1 MMKMRKLFL
10 KLSMLLFVLAM
21 SVNAAW
27 GQVIQIDMATQKI
40 YVTSLKAQS
49 SPASTGSGQVRL
61 TWVDIKG
68 NPLMNSLAEEL
79 GNVSYPSV
87 PAEGY
92 ANEAQMIGATMF
104 AMDGVESDA
113 IEMGYKGS
121 QIYPTSMTYFQADAQ
136 AADGSYFEKW
146 AFISPAITSLGDSI
160 MYKEG
165 VTPTSE
171 CFKVLPDTNYN
182 GTYGSQKLIDAVMY
196 VSQHPNDLYAV
207 FKKYLLSNPQATS
220 GSLEALVGRK
230 ATLTISVEVEGDLAS
245 FDAEDMALPTFAD
258 GTNTQNQWSYDLDSM
273 STTVLAANKLR
284 ITLPV
289 TFTAWEDIE
298 AGSYSTTLTIKMAGG
313 EGASTLN
320 IPLTVDALDPNR
332 PEAFLLDGKNDPNP
346 VSGTLADILAMD
358 ISNRILRLNR
368 PCGELEFS
376 GKNFTLDFNGNN
388 VGHIT
393 VASGNVTIAYNS
405 LWGTAQSLTVEGG
418 NVTLNGG
425 MFETLTIENGATVTQ
440 NGAKVSGLVNNKGV
454 LTTID
459 GEFNGGLTTS
469 NEFTANGGIF
479 KGTTAITVTGGT
491 TVLNRGTIEG
501 TTYGV
506 QTKGGATTIKKLAAI
521 NGGTYSVYG
530 NGGGLTVECGK
541 FSAPLHGNLDFTSG
555 YFKMN
560 NYGVST
566 EGKTE
571 MQVIYSME
579 ANEGYAYFLGDAESA
594 KANGVGVCRIG
605 DVSYARLED
614 ALDYANNNPS
624 VANIVIFMTNDYV
637 LPEGNY
643 TLPAN
648 ATIVVPMSDTQEK
661 EVNAFPPRISYHDMD
676 RSQPYGEV
684 PQTTPSEF
692 RRLTFANGANL
703 EVFGDIEM
711 SGTQF
716 SSNEAYT
723 SQPCGPYGRIV
734 MEEGSHMTLQ
744 AGAEIRAWGYMTG
757 KGEID
762 ARRNSTVREM
772 FQMGDWKGAMNS
784 VKITG
789 MGAGIVADD
798 SDKKIF
804 PVTQYFIQNIESPVK
819 YHPGAVL
826 STSATV
832 AEGLMGFLSVSMSAT
847 DIKVVG
853 VSGRDQAIFLMGN
866 ESDAE
871 NTWVRKWYDAE
882 NDIQVYDVNS
892 AAHIGSMLLDMGEL
906 SLAAMKFNVRLDSKK
921 FDLPITNNM
930 KIHLLSGSMDF
941 LQNTSLLPGAEVE
954 VDKGATVNLE
964 MDTTEWKKKKAG
976 LDTVYFTGALY
987 VYDSLNWKKQ
997 VYNNKYTK
1005 VVKYSPSWNG
1015 RPTKRNE
1022 DQLPPSAKIN
1032 VHGTFNTSTG
1042 FVYTS
1047 TEVSPSKKGGA
1058 NIFSSNEDAGI
1069 FIFNES
1075 TSSNDT
1081 LYVHQIKNPGSNT
1094 QMGQH
1099 VVTDS
1104 VAFTIAKLKNGDGSY
1119 VTTAGT
1125 GSNHA
1130 YMYMNDEWYGDDML
1144 FYFDCYTASVD
1155 MVKYMQEAQ
1164 KKVAK
1169 ELGAQSVEYDLG
1181 SAVTHMYINPQ
1192 EWVEVVGKPTIQF
1205 DWSTPPDPSN
1215 DSKNPYLVGVEGNDD
1230 HTFSDAAGAGRLF
1243 ILARGADGSA
1253 CQWWEVEKEGNYYH
1267 CIHPDNDTY
1276 YYWDKNAGVDGTW
1289 MEKTCTI
1296 TWKNWND
1303 TVLKTANADGN
1314 FNESAYIVKYGT
1326 IAEYQGQNPTRTMN
1340 VDSTYTFIGWQPTP
1354 GRVTQDVTYTAMFES
1369 QARKYTVT
1377 FLNEGGSLIESKQWT
1392 INEVPVCEN
1401 LPTKTGYHLIWSP
1414 AIDLV
1419 KGDATYTATWEEDLP
1434 EEWDVTFVN
1443 NAGSVLQP
1451 TAKVGIAAHP
1461 AYDGTTPVKENEN
1474 HSEYSSNEYTY
1485 TFWGWSAVIDGVAQ
1499 PFEAGAELPCPIAPT
1514 TYTAVYTQAQKTYV
1528 VRFLDEEGNL
1538 IPGQEYNLPYG
1549 AMPVCSATPTKEN
1562 TAEWTYS
1569 FAWTPQ
1575 IQTVMASNEP
1585 VEYRA
1590 TFPATK
1596 NQYTVTLKANPSG
1609 ACTFTGAGM
1618 YEYDNNGTDAKKIT
1632 ITVTPNENYTFNSWS
1647 DAAAIG
1653 NKVDGKYTR
1662 VLETIT
1668 GDINLVANF
1677 TYTGND
1683 KWTIKWW
1690 DENPDT
1696 NAEPLQVSTP
1706 KDGAATTFLGTIPTK
1721 AADDSCT
1728 YAFYGWSTGANGQGE
1743 VYKNGLTPKA
1753 RADED
1758 YYAYFNKTYKQ
1769 FTITWKSEDGLATLE
1784 TDADQKYGT
1793 ATAYNHP
1800 LPTKDANANYTY
1812 AFDGWTTTV
1821 GGSTVLANGATPKVT
1836 GDATYYAHFAGT
1848 GNEYAITWV
1857 DGDGNVLQTSNVEY
1871 GQTPNYT
1878 GATPTKSPTAE
1889 YVYTFNDSWSPTV
1902 TSVTGPVTY
1911 YAQFDQSENLNKVVE
1926 PGKTVTF
1933 TEPKTLNSLV
1943 IVSNGETS
1951 SGQLV
1956 GVNYLTLTGNAYFDL
1971 ALNTWSR
1978 HWHAFSV
1985 PFQVGDLRTT
1995 QLIEVKTKAGAATN
2009 RILRMGYD
2017 YDIMYY
2023 DQNERALN
2031 GKTPDCWKYVVDN
2044 GGTLTPGVAYMIAF
2058 TSHVGTI
2065 RFTALKD
2072 GDNKIQLGGDVNVTY
2087 TDPADPVD
2095 GGWNGIGNPNM
2106 YHTLMNAGVTEC
2118 QVHNGDTIGSDSY
2131 ITSTIT
2137 NRKFVVGK
2145 AVFVQ
2150 APAPQPVVITPAT
2163 TQSVITAQA
2172 PRRDRTAANS
2182 EENFIVEI
2190 APENGNLAD
2199 RIFVLTDEDKEDKYV
2214 ITKDLAKAGI
2224 GTTRAQMWIN
2234 RYGAKLSKN
2243 TIAPVDNQAN
2253 YPMSIYAPKAGEY
2266 TLYVVAQ
2273 PNADQTL
2280 YLTYD
2285 GEAIWNLSN
2294 GAYSLDLNRGTDTHY
2309 GLRISVKNAPQTA
2322 TGVDEAVVNA
2332 QGETRKVLI
2341 DNKVFIIRGDKVYSI
2356 DGRLVK

>member
-1 MMKMRKLFL
+1 
-10 KLSMLLFVLAM
+10 
-21 SVNAAW
+21 
-27 GQVIQIDMATQKI
+27 
-40 YVTSLKAQS
+40 
-49 SPASTGSGQVRL
+49 
-61 TWVDIKG
+61 
-68 NPLMNSLAEEL
+68 
-79 GNVSYPSV
+79 
-87 PAEGY
+87 
-92 ANEAQMIGATMF
+92 
-104 AMDGVESDA
+104 
-113 IEMGYKGS
+113 
-121 QIYPTSMTYFQADAQ
+121 MTAPRVVYNDAQ
-136 AADGSYFEKW
+136 RS
-146 AFISPAITSLGDSI
+146 
-160 MYKEG
+160 
-165 VTPTSE
+165 TP
-171 CFKVLPDTNYN
+171 
-182 GTYGSQKLIDAVMY
+182 Y
-196 VSQHPNDLYAV
+196 VEP
-207 FKKYLLSNPQATS
+207 F
-220 GSLEALVGRK
+220 
-230 ATLTISVEVEGDLAS
+230 
-245 FDAEDMALPTFAD
+245 
-258 GTNTQNQWSYDLDSM
+258 
-273 STTVLAANKLR
+273 
-284 ITLPV
+284 
-289 TFTAWEDIE
+289 
-298 AGSYSTTLTIKMAGG
+298 
-313 EGASTLN
+313 
-320 IPLTVDALDPNR
+320 
-332 PEAFLLDGKNDPNP
+332 
-346 VSGTLADILAMD
+346 
-358 ISNRILRLNR
+358 
-368 PCGELEFS
+368 
-376 GKNFTLDFNGNN
+376 
-388 VGHIT
+388 
-393 VASGNVTIAYNS
+393 
-405 LWGTAQSLTVEGG
+405 
-418 NVTLNGG
+418 
-425 MFETLTIENGATVTQ
+425 
-440 NGAKVSGLVNNKGV
+440 
-454 LTTID
+454 
-459 GEFNGGLTTS
+459 
-469 NEFTANGGIF
+469 
-479 KGTTAITVTGGT
+479 
-491 TVLNRGTIEG
+491 
-501 TTYGV
+501 
-506 QTKGGATTIKKLAAI
+506 
-521 NGGTYSVYG
+521 
-530 NGGGLTVECGK
+530 
-541 FSAPLHGNLDFTSG
+541 
-555 YFKMN
+555 
-560 NYGVST
+560 
-566 EGKTE
+566 
-571 MQVIYSME
+571 
-579 ANEGYAYFLGDAESA
+579 
-594 KANGVGVCRIG
+594 
-605 DVSYARLED
+605 
-614 ALDYANNNPS
+614 
-624 VANIVIFMTNDYV
+624 
-637 LPEGNY
+637 
-643 TLPAN
+643 
-648 ATIVVPMSDTQEK
+648 
-661 EVNAFPPRISYHDMD
+661 
-676 RSQPYGEV
+676 
-684 PQTTPSEF
+684 EF
-692 RRLTFANGANL
+692 RRLTFANGVNM
-703 EVFGDIEM
+703 EVFGDIELTC
-711 SGTQF
+711 SQLA
-716 SSNEAYT
+716 SNEAYT
-723 SQPCGPYGRIV
+723 SQPTGAYGRLV

-744 AGAEIRAWGYMTG
+744 AGSEIRAWGYMTG
-757 KGEID
+757 KGETD
-762 ARRNSTVREM
+762 ARRDSKVREI
-772 FQMGDWKGAMNS
+772 FQLGDWKGAFTS
-784 VKITG
+784 VKIVG
-789 MGAGIVADD
+789 MVGPDQGILYKVIGDE

-804 PVTQYFIQNIESPVK
+804 PVTQYFIQNVESPVK

-826 STSATV
+826 STSAAV
-832 AEGLMGFLSVSMSAT
+832 SEGLGVMSVSMAAT
-847 DIKVVG
+847 DIKIVG
-853 VSGRDQAIFLMGN
+853 ITQRDSAIFVMDLAA
-866 ESDAE
+866 DAD

-882 NDIQVYDVNS
+882 NDIQVYDINN
-892 AAHIGSMLLDMGEL
+892 AAHIGQMVLDMGEL
-906 SLAAMKFNVRLDSKK
+906 NVPYGNQVFSVPVRLNSAN
-921 FDLPITNNM
+921 FDLPITSNF
-930 KIHLLSGSMDF
+930 KIHLLSGTMDF
-941 LQNTSLLPGAEVE
+941 MQNTCLLPGAEVE
-954 VDKGATVNLE
+954 VDKESTVSVAQNPN
-964 MDTTEWKKKKAG
+964 DTEH
-976 LDTVYFTGALY
+976 TGALY
-987 VYDSLNWKKQ
+987 IYDADDWNQ
-997 VYNNKYTK
+997 YAFGTNDGDAYAANTK
-1005 VVKYSPSWNG
+1005 VVRYSPSANNG
-1015 RPTKRNE
+1015 LGGKPMVRNE
-1022 DQLPPSAKIN
+1022 QSKTDATIN
-1032 VHGTFNTSTG
+1032 VRGTFETATG

-1047 TEVSPSKKGGA
+1047 VGNGANSIYNPEGEPTGGA
-1058 NIFSSNEDAGI
+1058 NIFSSNVDAGT
-1069 FIFNES
+1069 FIFNDNASAAENPRKVYQVK
-1075 TSSNDT
+1075 TS
-1081 LYVHQIKNPGSNT
+1081 GSGGIMGRNT
-1094 QMGQH
+1094 DF
-1099 VVTDS
+1099 DS
-1104 VAFTIAKLKNGDGSY
+1104 IPFYPARLKNGNNTY
-1119 VTTAGT
+1119 VNTDAAVRGAAYCYQNDVWSDMTT
-1125 GSNHA
+1125 
-1130 YMYMNDEWYGDDML
+1130 DDC
-1144 FYFDCYTASVD
+1144 F
-1155 MVKYMQEAQ
+1155 MVKTNAYGNTYY
-1164 KKVAK
+1164 AK
-1169 ELGAQSVEYDLG
+1169 
-1181 SAVTHMYINPQ
+1181 PQ
-1192 EWVEVVGKPTIQF
+1192 EYVALANGKTE
-1205 DWSTPPDPSN
+1205 N
-1215 DSKNPYLVGVEGNDD
+1215 ED
-1230 HTFSDAAGAGRLF
+1230 HTYSDADGAGRLF
-1243 ILARGADGSA
+1243 ILSQGEYGND

-1303 TVLKTANADGN
+1303 TTLKTANADGS
-1314 FNESAYIVKYGT
+1314 FEESAYIVKYGT

-1377 FLNEGGSLIESKQWT
+1377 FLNEGGSLIESKQWA

-1443 NAGSVLQP
+1443 NAGYVLQA

-1461 AYDGTTPVKENEN
+1461 KYDGTTPVKENED
-1474 HSEYSSNEYTY
+1474 HTAYSSNEYTY
-1485 TFWGWSAVIDGVAQ
+1485 TFWGWSAVIDGKKLEFA
-1499 PFEAGAELPCPIAPT
+1499 ANKELPCPTAPT
-1514 TYTAVYTQAQKTYV
+1514 TYTAVYTQEAKTYTIT
-1528 VRFLDEEGNL
+1528 FKNGEEELAGS
-1538 IPGQEYNLPYG
+1538 GEYPYG
-1549 AMPVCSATPTKEN
+1549 ATPVCTATPSREN
-1562 TAEWTYS
+1562 TAEYTYG
-1569 FAWTPQ
+1569 FAWSPN
-1575 IQTVMASNEP
+1575 IQTVMGDQ
-1585 VEYRA
+1585 VYTA

-1596 NQYTVTLKANPSG
+1596 NQYTVTLKADPSG

-1618 YEYDNNGTDAKKIT
+1618 YEYDNDGTDAKKIT

-1653 NKVDGKYTR
+1653 SKVDGKYTR

-1668 GDINLVANF
+1668 GDVNLVANF
-1677 TYTGND
+1677 TYTGDD

-1690 DENPDT
+1690 DENPAP
-1696 NAEPLQVSTP
+1696 NADPLQVSTP

-1728 YAFYGWSTGANGQGE
+1728 YAFYGWSTGANGQGK

-1753 RADED
+1753 TADED

-1769 FTITWKSEDGLATLE
+1769 FTITWKSEDGSATLE

-1800 LPTKDANANYTY
+1800 LPTKDADANYTY

-1836 GDATYYAHFAGT
+1836 GDATYYAHFART

-1871 GQTPNYT
+1871 GQTPTYT

-1902 TSVTGPVTY
+1902 TFVTGPVTY
-1911 YAQFDQSENLNKVVE
+1911 YAQFDQSENLNKVIE

-1933 TEPKTLNSLV
+1933 TEPKTLKSLV

-1985 PFQVGDLRTT
+1985 PFKVGDLRTT
-1995 QLIEVKTKAGAATN
+1995 QLIEVKTKSGAATN

-2106 YHTLMNAGVTEC
+2106 YHALMDAGVMEC

-2150 APAPQPVVITPAT
+2150 APAPQSVVITPATT

>member
-21 SVNAAW
+21 SVNVAW
-27 GQVIQIDMATQKI
+27 GQNLKVYFA
-40 YVTSLKAQS
+40 SLKAQT
-49 SPASTGSGQVRL
+49 SPASTGSGNVKL
-61 TWVDIKG
+61 TWVDITGKPMEVELASQLNG
-68 NPLMNSLAEEL
+68 YALSNP
-79 GNVSYPSV
+79 SYYSG
-87 PAEGY
+87 PAET
-92 ANEAQMIGATMF
+92 AQLIGGTMC
-104 AMDGVESDA
+104 AMDGVEVA
-113 IEMGYKGS
+113 QEMGD
-121 QIYPTSMTYFQADAQ
+121 QIYMTSYIYFYAETEPDA
-136 AADGSYFEKW
+136 GSYLAGWTFTDPAITRIDTAMGNGDDI
-146 AFISPAITSLGDSI
+146 AFISP
-160 MYKEG
+160 
-165 VTPTSE
+165 
-171 CFKVLPDTNYN
+171 CFKVLPDTTNN
-182 GTYGSQKLIDAVMY
+182 AVYAKSGLEAY
-196 VSQHPNDLYAV
+196 VMMETAKSVATTPSKVNNIYAV

-220 GSLEALVGRK
+220 GSLEAIPGRK
-230 ATLTISVEVEGDLAS
+230 DTLNVSFEVEGDITQFKENYADFVFPSYPTPETPFAS
-245 FDAEDMALPTFAD
+245 DANGKWTWAID
-258 GTNTQNQWSYDLDSM
+258 GAPEVIAPNKVRANIIVIYTASEGIKVGKHTTNLQ
-273 STTVLAANKLR
+273 VK
-284 ITLPV
+284 I
-289 TFTAWEDIE
+289 
-298 AGSYSTTLTIKMAGG
+298 AGG

-368 PCGELEFS
+368 PCGDLTFS
-376 GKNFTLDFNGNN
+376 GQDFTLDFNGNN
-388 VGHIT
+388 VGNIT
-393 VASGNVTIAYNS
+393 IESGNVNIAYSS

-425 MFETLTIENGATVTQ
+425 MFEALTIENGATVTQ
-440 NGAKVSGLVNNKGV
+440 NGAKVSGFVNNKGV
-454 LTTID
+454 LTTTD

-469 NEFTANGGIF
+469 KEFTANGGTF
-479 KGTTAITVTGGT
+479 RGATAITVTGGT
-491 TVLNRGTIEG
+491 AVLNRGTIEG

-541 FSAPLHGNLDFTSG
+541 FSAPLHGDMDFTSG
-555 YFKMN
+555 YFKTN

-571 MQVIYSME
+571 MQVIYSVE

-594 KANGVGVCRIG
+594 KVNGVGVCRIG
-605 DVSYARLED
+605 EVSYARLED

-648 ATIVVPMSDTQEK
+648 ATIVVPMSDTQSK
-661 EVNAFPPRISYHDMD
+661 EINMTAPRVVYNDAQ
-676 RSQPYGEV
+676 RSTPYVE
-684 PQTTPSEF
+684 PFEF
-692 RRLTFANGANL
+692 RRLTFANGVNM
-703 EVFGDIEM
+703 EVFGDIELTC
-711 SGTQF
+711 SQLA
-716 SSNEAYT
+716 SNEAYT
-723 SQPCGPYGRIV
+723 SQPTGAYGRLV

-744 AGAEIRAWGYMTG
+744 AGSEIRAWGYMTG
-757 KGEID
+757 KGETD
-762 ARRNSTVREM
+762 ARRDSKVREI
-772 FQMGDWKGAMNS
+772 FQLGDWKGAFTS
-784 VKITG
+784 VKIVG
-789 MGAGIVADD
+789 MVGPDQGILYKVIGDE

-804 PVTQYFIQNIESPVK
+804 PVTQYFIQNVESPVK

-826 STSATV
+826 STSAAV
-832 AEGLMGFLSVSMSAT
+832 SEGLGVMSVSMAAT
-847 DIKVVG
+847 DIKIVG
-853 VSGRDQAIFLMGN
+853 ITQRDSAIFVMDLAA
-866 ESDAE
+866 DAD

-882 NDIQVYDVNS
+882 NDIQVYDINN
-892 AAHIGSMLLDMGEL
+892 AAHIGQMVLDMGEL
-906 SLAAMKFNVRLDSKK
+906 NVPYRNQVFSVPVRLNSAN
-921 FDLPITNNM
+921 FDLPITSNF
-930 KIHLLSGSMDF
+930 KIHLLSGTMDF
-941 LQNTSLLPGAEVE
+941 MQNTCLLPGAEVE
-954 VDKGATVNLE
+954 VDKESTVSVAQNPK
-964 MDTTEWKKKKAG
+964 DTEH
-976 LDTVYFTGALY
+976 TGALY
-987 VYDSLNWKKQ
+987 IYDADDWNQ
-997 VYNNKYTK
+997 YAFGTNDGAAYAANTK
-1005 VVKYSPSWNG
+1005 VVRYA
-1015 RPTKRNE
+1015 
-1022 DQLPPSAKIN
+1022 PSANNGLGGQPMVRDEQSKTDATIN
-1032 VHGTFNTSTG
+1032 VRGTFETATG

-1047 TEVSPSKKGGA
+1047 VGNGANSIYNPEGEPTGGA
-1058 NIFSSNEDAGI
+1058 NIFSSNVDAGT
-1069 FIFNES
+1069 FIFNDNASAAENPRKVYQVR
-1075 TSSNDT
+1075 TS
-1081 LYVHQIKNPGSNT
+1081 GSGGIMGRNT
-1094 QMGQH
+1094 DF
-1099 VVTDS
+1099 DS
-1104 VAFTIAKLKNGDGSY
+1104 IPFYPARLKNGNNTY
-1119 VTTAGT
+1119 VNTDAAVRGAAYCYQNDVWSDMTT
-1125 GSNHA
+1125 
-1130 YMYMNDEWYGDDML
+1130 DDC
-1144 FYFDCYTASVD
+1144 F
-1155 MVKYMQEAQ
+1155 MVKTNAYGNTYY
-1164 KKVAK
+1164 AK
-1169 ELGAQSVEYDLG
+1169 
-1181 SAVTHMYINPQ
+1181 PQ
-1192 EWVEVVGKPTIQF
+1192 EYVALANGKTE
-1205 DWSTPPDPSN
+1205 N
-1215 DSKNPYLVGVEGNDD
+1215 ED
-1230 HTFSDAAGAGRLF
+1230 HTYSDADGAGRLF
-1243 ILARGADGSA
+1243 ILSQGEYGND

-1303 TVLKTANADGN
+1303 TILTTADMDGN
-1314 FNESAYIVKYGT
+1314 PQESYVVKYGT

-1443 NAGSVLQP
+1443 NAGSVLQA
-1451 TAKVGIAAHP
+1451 TAKVGIAVNPVYSGSTP
-1461 AYDGTTPVKENEN
+1461 AKENEN
-1474 HSEYSSNEYTY
+1474 HTPYSSNEYTY
-1485 TFWGWSAVIDGVAQ
+1485 TFRGWSAVIDGKKLEFA
-1499 PFEAGAELPCPIAPT
+1499 ANKELPCPTAPT
-1514 TYTAVYTQAQKTYV
+1514 TYTAVYTQGYQNYTVKFV
-1528 VRFLDEEGNL
+1528 KENGNPENPSDV
-1538 IPGQEYNLPYG
+1538 IETNSYRYG
-1549 AMPVCSATPTKEN
+1549 ETPVCSNTPSAPQN
-1562 TAEWTYS
+1562 PDYAQYTYG
-1569 FAWTPQ
+1569 FAWSPQ
-1575 IQTVMASNEP
+1575 IQTVMDNQ
-1585 VEYRA
+1585 VYTA

-1596 NQYTVTLKANPSG
+1596 NQYTVTLKADPSG

-1618 YEYDNNGTDAKKIT
+1618 YEYDNDGTDAKKIT

-1653 NKVDGKYTR
+1653 SKVDGKYTR

-1668 GDINLVANF
+1668 GDVDLVANF

-1690 DENPDT
+1690 DENPAP

-1706 KDGAATTFLGTIPTK
+1706 KNGAATTFLGTIPTK

-1769 FTITWKSEDGLATLE
+1769 FTITWKSEDGSATLE

-1800 LPTKDANANYTY
+1800 LPTKDADANYTY
-1812 AFDGWTTTV
+1812 AFDGWATATNKDTKDY
-1821 GGSTVLANGATPKVT
+1821 ANGATPKVT
-1836 GDATYYAHFAGT
+1836 GNATYYAHFAKT
-1848 GNEYAITWV
+1848 GKEYAITWV
-1857 DGDGNVLQTSNVEY
+1857 DGDGNVLQTSNVAY
-1871 GQTPNYT
+1871 GVIPSYNGVT
-1878 GATPTKSPTAE
+1878 TPTKSPTAE
-1889 YVYTFNDSWSPTV
+1889 YVYTFNDSWSPAV

-1911 YAQFDQSENLNKVVE
+1911 YAQFDQRENLNKVIE

-1933 TEPKTLNSLV
+1933 DAPTELNSLV

-1985 PFQVGDLRTT
+1985 PFKVGDLRTT
-1995 QLIEVKTKAGAATN
+1995 QLIEVKTKSGAATN

-2072 GDNKIQLGGDVNVTY
+2072 GDNKIQLGGGVNVTY

-2106 YHTLMNAGVTEC
+2106 YHALMDAGVMEC

-2150 APAPQPVVITPAT
+2150 APAPQSVVITPAT

-2294 GAYSLDLNRGTDTHY
+2294 GAYSLDLNSGTDTHY
-2309 GLRISVKNAPQTA
+2309 GLRISIKNAPQTA

>member
-1 MMKMRKLFL
+1 
-10 KLSMLLFVLAM
+10 MLLFVLGM

-27 GQVIQIDMATQKI
+27 GQEQKI
-40 YVTSLKAQS
+40 YFASLKAQS
-49 SPASTGSGQVRL
+49 APESTGSGQVKM
-61 TWVDIKG
+61 TWVDITGK
-68 NPLMNSLAEEL
+68 PMEVDLAKNL
-79 GNVSYPSV
+79 NYMVFGQD
-87 PAEGY
+87 PAHFAGFY
-92 ANEAQMIGATMF
+92 GPADEAQMIGGTMF
-104 AMDGVESDA
+104 AMDGVEVPL
-113 IEMGYKGS
+113 GS
-121 QIYPTSMTYFQADAQ
+121 GQIYMTSFVYFHLEGVP
-136 AADGSYFEKW
+136 AAGSYFSDW
-146 AFISPAITSLGDSI
+146 IFLDPAITRLDTAMGNGSDVDFISP
-160 MYKEG
+160 
-165 VTPTSE
+165 
-171 CFKVLPDTNYN
+171 CFKVLPDTANNAIYTEDDEAKQYAMVLKAKDVVQNKYN
-182 GTYGSQKLIDAVMY
+182 SI
-196 VSQHPNDLYAV
+196 YAV

-220 GSLEALVGRK
+220 GSLEAIAGRK

-289 TFTAWEDIE
+289 IFTAWEGID
-298 AGSYSTTLTIKMAGG
+298 ADTYTTTLTIKMAG

-332 PEAFLLDGKNDPNP
+332 PEAFWFDGKTEQT
-346 VSGTLADILAMD
+346 SGTLADMLAAD
-358 ISNRILRLNR
+358 ISGYAKPILRLNR

-454 LTTID
+454 LTTTD

-469 NEFTANGGIF
+469 KEFTANGGTF
-479 KGTTAITVTGGT
+479 RGATAIMVTGGT
-491 TVLNRGTIEG
+491 AAINRGTIEG

-541 FSAPLHGNLDFTSG
+541 FSAPLNGSMDFTSG
-555 YFKMN
+555 YFKTN

-571 MQVIYSME
+571 MQVIYSVE

-614 ALDYANNNPS
+614 ALDYANNNLG
-624 VANIVIFMTNDYV
+624 VENIVIFMTNDYV

-648 ATIVVPMSDTQEK
+648 ATLVVPMSDTPNK
-661 EVNAFPPRISYHDMD
+661 EVNKRVPRIPFHDLD
-676 RSQPYGEV
+676 RSHPYSEN
-684 PQTTPSEF
+684 TPYEF
-692 RRLTFANGANL
+692 RRLTFANGVNM
-703 EVFGDIEM
+703 EVFGDIELTC
-711 SGTQF
+711 TQF
-716 SSNEAYT
+716 ASNEAYT
-723 SQPCGPYGRIV
+723 GQPVGAYGHLV

-744 AGAEIRAWGYMTG
+744 AGSEIRAWGYMTG
-757 KGEID
+757 KGETD
-762 ARRNSTVREM
+762 ARRGATVREM
-772 FQMGDWKGAMNS
+772 FQMGDWKGAMTS

-789 MGAGIVADD
+789 MAPGFVANN
-798 SDKKIF
+798 SNYKIF
-804 PVTQYFIQNIESPVK
+804 PVTQYFIQNVESPVK

-826 STSATV
+826 TTTATV
-832 AEGLMGFLSVSMSAT
+832 SEGLLNFLAVSMVAD
-847 DIKVVG
+847 DIKIIG
-853 VSGRDQAIFLMGN
+853 SDKDAAIFLMDIAA
-866 ESDAE
+866 DAD
-871 NTWVRKWYDAE
+871 NTWVRKWYDSE
-882 NDIQVYDVNS
+882 RDVQTYDINS
-892 AAHIGSMLLDMGEL
+892 GAHIGSMLLDMGEL
-906 SLAAMKFNVRLDSKK
+906 DVSSMMQGAKLPVQLNSAK

-930 KIHLLSGSMDF
+930 KIHLLTGTMDF
-941 LQNTSLLPGAEVE
+941 KQNTSLLPGAEIE
-954 VDKGATVNLE
+954 VNKGSVVTVAMSNE
-964 MDTTEWKKKKAG
+964 EKAAKKRG
-976 LDTVYFTGALY
+976 DDIVYYTGALY
-987 VYDSLNWKKQ
+987 VYDSDDWNRYAFCNTAVQDDNGQWTEVKDTAY
-997 VYNNKYTK
+997 VK
-1005 VVKYSPSWNG
+1005 VVRYAQSWNG
-1015 RPTKRNE
+1015 MPTIHNEQTRPKDAE
-1022 DQLPPSAKIN
+1022 IN
-1032 VHGTFNTSTG
+1032 VHGTFRTDSG
-1042 FVYTS
+1042 YVYTS
-1047 TEVSPSKKGGA
+1047 VHGA
-1058 NIFSSNEDAGI
+1058 NIFSNNEDAGT
-1069 FIFNES
+1069 FIFSQDAADAGVRSVYQVKDPVSNEFGGRS
-1075 TSSNDT
+1075 IN
-1081 LYVHQIKNPGSNT
+1081 I
-1094 QMGQH
+1094 
-1099 VVTDS
+1099 
-1104 VAFTIAKLKNGDGSY
+1104 VASEKRFYSASLKNGAKAEHPY
-1119 VTTAGT
+1119 VYTHVSDSTTAAKAGD
-1125 GSNHA
+1125 S
-1130 YMYMNDEWYGDDML
+1130 YCYQDDEWTTMMVDPDDDCFMVKTNINGNTYYAKPSEYVAINATKIMDGDD
-1144 FYFDCYTASVD
+1144 F
-1155 MVKYMQEAQ
+1155 
-1164 KKVAK
+1164 
-1169 ELGAQSVEYDLG
+1169 VE
-1181 SAVTHMYINPQ
+1181 I
-1192 EWVEVVGKPTIQF
+1192 K
-1205 DWSTPPDPSN
+1205 
-1215 DSKNPYLVGVEGNDD
+1215 GNDD
-1230 HTFSDAAGAGRLF
+1230 HTFSDADGAGRLF
-1243 ILARGADGSA
+1243 ILARGENGDA
-1253 CQWWEVEKEGNYYH
+1253 CQWWEVEKEGNVYH

-1303 TVLKTANADGN
+1303 TVLKTADMDGN

-1443 NAGSVLQP
+1443 NAGYILM
-1451 TAKVGIAAHP
+1451 AKHKVAIDAHP
-1461 AYDGTTPVKENEN
+1461 AYDGTTPAKENEN
-1474 HSEYSSNEYTY
+1474 HTPYSSNEYTY
-1485 TFWGWSAVIDGVAQ
+1485 TFCGWSAVIDGEKREFA
-1499 PFEAGAELPCPIAPT
+1499 ANKELPCPTAPT
-1514 TYTAVYTQAQKTYV
+1514 TYTAVYTQEAKTYTIT
-1528 VRFLDEEGNL
+1528 FKNGEEVLAGS
-1538 IPGQEYNLPYG
+1538 GEYPYG
-1549 AMPVCSATPTKEN
+1549 ATPVCTATPSREN
-1562 TAEWTYS
+1562 TAEYTYG
-1569 FAWTPQ
+1569 FAWSPQ
-1575 IQTVMASNEP
+1575 IQTVMGNQ
-1585 VEYRA
+1585 VYTA

-1596 NQYTVTLKANPSG
+1596 NQYTVTLKADPSG

-1618 YEYDNNGTDAKKIT
+1618 YEYDNDGTDTKKIT
-1632 ITVTPNENYTFNSWS
+1632 ITVTPTSDDYTFNSWS

-1653 NKVDGKYTR
+1653 SKVDGKYTR

-1668 GDINLVANF
+1668 GDVNLVANF
-1677 TYTGND
+1677 TYTGED

-1690 DENPDT
+1690 DENPAP
-1696 NAEPLQVSTP
+1696 NADPLQVSIP

-1769 FTITWKSEDGLATLE
+1769 FTITWKSEDGSATLE

-1800 LPTKDANANYTY
+1800 LPTKDADANYTY

-1821 GGSTVLANGATPKVT
+1821 GGSIVLAKGATPKVT
-1836 GDATYYAHFAGT
+1836 GDATYYAHFART

-1871 GQTPNYT
+1871 GQTPTYT

-1889 YVYTFNDSWSPTV
+1889 WVYTFKANNSWNPTV

-1995 QLIEVKTKAGAATN
+1995 QLIEVKTKSGAATN

-2106 YHTLMNAGVTEC
+2106 YHALMNAGVTEC

-2150 APAPQPVVITPAT
+2150 APAPQSVVITPAT

-2273 PNADQTL
+2273 PDADQTL

-2294 GAYSLDLNRGTDTHY
+2294 GAYSLDLNSGTDTHY
-2309 GLRISVKNAPQTA
+2309 GLRISIKNAPQTA